1 MSVQRTSS
9 RRKTKRLPLNSMP
22 RNIRTMKPEM
32 PSTSLGFLFQQAT
45 ISTSPVLRSVLSTAV
60 SSSRNRY
67 STGHIPTS
75 KKQKPIGRAAIIHM
89 LLSHEWLCSPIGCR
103 TRFRMLPK
111 TQSSMNSILMCS
123 SVQKG
128 LAQRQSSN
136 MKTRSRNGS
145 ISSEEVIF
153 LQVLMI

>member
-1 MSVQRTSS
+1 MQ
-9 RRKTKRLPLNSMP
+9 
-22 RNIRTMKPEM
+22 RNIRRTRQVTLSMNH
-32 PSTSLGFLFQQAT
+32 GFLSLPTT
-45 ISTSPVLRSVLSTAV
+45 IYIFLELHSAQSTVV
-60 SSSRNRY
+60 SLSRNKY

-128 LAQRQSSN
+128 LAQRQSLN

-145 ISSEEVIF
+145 ILYEEVIF
-153 LQVLMI
+153 LQASMI